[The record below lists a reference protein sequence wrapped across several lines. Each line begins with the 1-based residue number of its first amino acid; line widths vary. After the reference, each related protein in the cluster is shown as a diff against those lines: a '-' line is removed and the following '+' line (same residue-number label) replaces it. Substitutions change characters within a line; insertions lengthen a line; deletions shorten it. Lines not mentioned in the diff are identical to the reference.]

1 MKSIVGF
8 GLVLLSVIL
17 LAGVA
22 GGLDQIPATGSV
34 VYWIASVLLTLAGF
48 AAGLLGISFLDK
60 GE

>member
-1 MKSIVGF
+1 MKSILGF
-8 GLVLLSVIL
+8 SLVALSIVL

-34 VYWIASVLLTLAGF
+34 IYWLTSVMLALAGF
-48 AAGLLGISFLDK
+48 AAGLLGISFINK

>member
-8 GLVLLSVIL
+8 GLIVFSIVL

-22 GGLDQIPATGSV
+22 GGIDQIPATNFV
-34 VYWIASVLLTLAGF
+34 VYWLVSIMLTVAGL
-48 AAGLLGISFLDK
+48 AAGLLGISFIDK

>member
-1 MKSIVGF
+1 MKSALGF
-8 GLVLLSVIL
+8 GLVFFGIVL

-34 VYWIASVLLTLAGF
+34 IYWLTSVMLALAGF
-48 AAGLLGISFLDK
+48 AAGLLGISFIDK